1 MCWKVALFIVTWPS
15 EKAVLVRRLDK
26 HTYIPVLVRVVGFHT
41 WEQVM
46 EGLSPQQRDQ
56 LEISQVS
63 VVSS

>member
-1 MCWKVALFIVTWPS
+1 M
-15 EKAVLVRRLDK
+15 LVRRLDK